1 MAGENPAER
10 RQAKRLPLNLPL
22 RLKWSRRGAP
32 VQELGT
38 VRDIS
43 PVGVYFLL
51 SHDLKPKGKLEF
63 FVPLQLEGAPEGGVL
78 MHCTGRASA
87 SPLRLIA
94 TACSLWVKLP
104 RTPPP
109 ASLPTSLF
117 PPNPGP
123 VRPIRSWAVD

>member
-78 MHCTGRASA
+78 MHCTGRRVVRVEGTGRMRVGVAAQIDRYRLQSLGQA
-87 SPLRLIA
+87 PQDTSPR
-94 TACSLWVKLP
+94 K
-104 RTPPP
+104 P
-109 ASLPTSLF
+109 A
-117 PPNPGP
+117 
-123 VRPIRSWAVD
+123 D